1 MNLWKVELVLL
12 FRSWRGWTLVSLYL
26 LATIL
31 ALLTNY
37 FIDKA
42 NKAELIH
49 YADVIEMY
57 LLFSLPAGILFIGL
71 VVSSMSFDANQ
82 NLSIFLRMRFSF
94 KRILLTKLVVYVLL
108 SEVLFFVTFA
118 LTFITSMVMF
128 DTTDPISLKW
138 FTFGFMF
145 NLLNSIFW
153 VCLITFTSAVFK
165 STVASL
171 LLTLALI
178 IGFPM
183 LVGIATPLEIVARGL
198 WETPESEWDKVSY
211 VAKINNWWPT
221 TISDTDN
228 FLTVTKSEIDSNTIV
243 VNFEEVSLE
252 PWFRLKPFIVSLL
265 LAPFLWLS
273 AWRTYSRRE
282 I

>member
-26 LATIL
+26 LATTL
-31 ALLTNY
+31 SLLTNY

-42 NKAELIH
+42 NKAELIR

-108 SEVLFFVTFA
+108 SEVLFLFTFA

-138 FTFGFMF
+138 FMFGFVF
-145 NLLNSIFW
+145 NILNSIFW

-178 IGFPM
+178 IGFPI
-183 LVGIATPLEIVARGL
+183 LVGIATPLEIVARGM

-228 FLTVTKSEIDSNTIV
+228 FLTVTKSEIDAKTIV

-265 LAPFLWLS
+265 LAPFLWLY

>member
-1 MNLWKVELVLL
+1 M
-12 FRSWRGWTLVSLYL
+12 
-26 LATIL
+26 I
-31 ALLTNY
+31 
-37 FIDKA
+37 
-42 NKAELIH
+42 
-49 YADVIEMY
+49 
-57 LLFSLPAGILFIGL
+57 
-71 VVSSMSFDANQ
+71 
-82 NLSIFLRMRFSF
+82 
-94 KRILLTKLVVYVLL
+94 YVLL
-108 SEVLFFVTFA
+108 SEVLFLFTFA
-118 LTFITSMVMF
+118 LTFVASMVMF

-145 NLLNSIFW
+145 NILNSIFW

-178 IGFPM
+178 IGFPI
-183 LVGIATPLEIVARGL
+183 LVGIATPLEIVARGM

-228 FLTVTKSEIDSNTIV
+228 FLTVTKSEIDSKTIV

-265 LAPFLWLS
+265 LAPFLWLY

>member
-108 SEVLFFVTFA
+108 SEVLFLVTFA

-138 FTFGFMF
+138 FMFGFVF
-145 NLLNSIFW
+145 NILNSIFW

-178 IGFPM
+178 IGFPI
-183 LVGIATPLEIVARGL
+183 LVGIATPLEIVARGM

-228 FLTVTKSEIDSNTIV
+228 FLTVTKSEIDAKTIV

-265 LAPFLWLS
+265 LAPFLWLY

>member
-94 KRILLTKLVVYVLL
+94 KKILLTKLVIYVLL
-108 SEVLFFVTFA
+108 SEVLFLFTFY
-118 LTFITSMVMF
+118 LTFVASMVKF

-145 NLLNSIFW
+145 NILNSIFW

-165 STVASL
+165 STVGSL

-178 IGFPM
+178 IGFPI
-183 LVGIATPLEIVARGL
+183 LVGIATPLEIVARGM

-228 FLTVTKSEIDSNTIV
+228 FLTITKSEIDSKTIV

-265 LAPFLWLS
+265 LAPFLWLY

>member
-1 MNLWKVELVLL
+1 MNLWKVELILL
-12 FRSWRGWTLVSLYL
+12 FRSWRGWTLVSLYF
-26 LATIL
+26 LASIL
-31 ALLTNY
+31 SLITNY

-42 NKAELIH
+42 NEGELVP

-57 LLFSLPAGILFIGL
+57 LLFTLPAGILFIGL

-94 KRILLTKLVVYVLL
+94 GKILLTKLVIYVLL
-108 SEVLFFVTFA
+108 SEALFLFTFA
-118 LTFITSMVMF
+118 ITFISSMVMF
-128 DTTDPISLKW
+128 DTVDSISMKW
-138 FTFGFMF
+138 FLFGFLF
-145 NLLNSIFW
+145 SILNSIFW
-153 VCLITFTSAVFK
+153 VCLVTFTSAVFK

-178 IGFPM
+178 IGFPI
-183 LVGIATPLEIVARGL
+183 LVGIATPLELVAFGL
-198 WETPESEWDKVSY
+198 WETPESEWDNVSY

-228 FLTVTKSEIDSNTIV
+228 FLTVTKSEIKAETIM
-243 VNFEEVSLE
+243 VNFEEVVLD
-252 PWFRLKPFIVSLL
+252 PWFRLKPFMVSLF
-265 LAPFLWLS
+265 LAPFLWLY

>member
-42 NKAELIH
+42 NKAELIN

-94 KRILLTKLVVYVLL
+94 KKILLTKLVIYVLL
-108 SEVLFFVTFA
+108 SEVLFLFTFA
-118 LTFITSMVMF
+118 LTFVASMVMF

-178 IGFPM
+178 IGFPI
-183 LVGIATPLEIVARGL
+183 LVGIATPLEIVARGM

-228 FLTVTKSEIDSNTIV
+228 FLTVTKSEIDAKTIV

-265 LAPFLWLS
+265 LAPFLWLY

>member
-94 KRILLTKLVVYVLL
+94 KKILLTKLVIYVLL
-108 SEVLFFVTFA
+108 SEVLFLFTFA
-118 LTFITSMVMF
+118 LTFIASMVMF

-138 FTFGFMF
+138 FMFGFVF
-145 NLLNSIFW
+145 NILNSIFW

-178 IGFPM
+178 IGFPI
-183 LVGIATPLEIVARGL
+183 LVGIATPLEIVARGM

-228 FLTVTKSEIDSNTIV
+228 FLTVTKSEIDAKTIV

-265 LAPFLWLS
+265 LAPFLWLY

>member
-42 NKAELIH
+42 NKAELIN

-94 KRILLTKLVVYVLL
+94 KKILLTKLVIYVLL
-108 SEVLFFVTFA
+108 SEVLFLFTFS
-118 LTFITSMVMF
+118 LTFVASMVMF

-145 NLLNSIFW
+145 NILNSIFW

-165 STVASL
+165 STVGSL

-178 IGFPM
+178 IGFPI
-183 LVGIATPLEIVARGL
+183 LVGIATPLEIVARGM

-228 FLTVTKSEIDSNTIV
+228 FLTVTKSEIDSKTIV
-243 VNFEEVSLE
+243 VNFEEVPLE

-265 LAPFLWLS
+265 LAPFLWLY

>member
-94 KRILLTKLVVYVLL
+94 KKILLTKLVIYVLL
-108 SEVLFFVTFA
+108 SEVLFLFTFA
-118 LTFITSMVMF
+118 LTFIASMVMF
-128 DTTDPISLKW
+128 DTTDPISLNW

-145 NLLNSIFW
+145 NILNSIFW

-178 IGFPM
+178 IGFPI
-183 LVGIATPLEIVARGL
+183 LVGIATPLEIVARGM

-228 FLTVTKSEIDSNTIV
+228 FLTVTKSEIDSETIV

-265 LAPFLWLS
+265 LAPFLWLY

>member
-31 ALLTNY
+31 SLLTNY

-108 SEVLFFVTFA
+108 SEVLFLVTFA

-138 FTFGFMF
+138 FMFGFVF
-145 NLLNSIFW
+145 NILNSIFW

-178 IGFPM
+178 IGFPI
-183 LVGIATPLEIVARGL
+183 LVGIATPLEIVARGW

-228 FLTVTKSEIDSNTIV
+228 FLTVTKSEIDAKTIV

-265 LAPFLWLS
+265 LAPFLWLY

>member
-26 LATIL
+26 LASIL

-42 NKAELIH
+42 NKAELIN

-108 SEVLFFVTFA
+108 SEVLFLVTFV

-138 FTFGFMF
+138 FMFGFVF
-145 NLLNSIFW
+145 NILNSIFW

-178 IGFPM
+178 IGFPI
-183 LVGIATPLEIVARGL
+183 LVGIATPLEIVARGM

-228 FLTVTKSEIDSNTIV
+228 FLTVTKSEIDAKTIV

-265 LAPFLWLS
+265 LAPFLWLY

>member
-42 NKAELIH
+42 NKAELIN

-108 SEVLFFVTFA
+108 SEVLFLLTFA
-118 LTFITSMVMF
+118 LTFIASMVMF

-145 NLLNSIFW
+145 NILNSIFW

-178 IGFPM
+178 IGFPI
-183 LVGIATPLEIVARGL
+183 LVGIATPLEIVARGM

-228 FLTVTKSEIDSNTIV
+228 FLTITKSEIDSKTIV
-243 VNFEEVSLE
+243 VNFEEVSLD

-265 LAPFLWLS
+265 LAPFLWLY

>member
-31 ALLTNY
+31 SLLTNY

-108 SEVLFFVTFA
+108 SEVLFLVTFV

-138 FTFGFMF
+138 FMFGFVF
-145 NLLNSIFW
+145 NILNSIFW

-178 IGFPM
+178 IGFPI
-183 LVGIATPLEIVARGL
+183 LVGIATPLEIVARGM

-228 FLTVTKSEIDSNTIV
+228 FLTVTKSEIDSKTIV

-265 LAPFLWLS
+265 LAPFLWLY

>member
-42 NKAELIH
+42 NKAELIN

-57 LLFSLPAGILFIGL
+57 LLFSLPDGILFIGL

-94 KRILLTKLVVYVLL
+94 KKILLTKLVIYVLL
-108 SEVLFFVTFA
+108 SEVLFLFTFA

-138 FTFGFMF
+138 FMFGFVF
-145 NLLNSIFW
+145 NILNSIFW
-153 VCLITFTSAVFK
+153 VCLITFTSAFFK
-165 STVASL
+165 SNVASL

-178 IGFPM
+178 IGFPI

-228 FLTVTKSEIDSNTIV
+228 FLTVTKSEIESKTIV

-265 LAPFLWLS
+265 LAPFLWLY

>member
-31 ALLTNY
+31 SLLTNY

-108 SEVLFFVTFA
+108 SEVLFLVTFA

-138 FTFGFMF
+138 FMFGFVF
-145 NLLNSIFW
+145 NILNSIFW

-178 IGFPM
+178 IGFPI
-183 LVGIATPLEIVARGL
+183 LVGIATPLEIVARGM

-228 FLTVTKSEIDSNTIV
+228 FLTVTKSEIDAKTIV

-265 LAPFLWLS
+265 LAPFLWLY

>member
-31 ALLTNY
+31 SLLTNY

-108 SEVLFFVTFA
+108 SEVLFLFTFA
-118 LTFITSMVMF
+118 LTFIASMVMF

-145 NLLNSIFW
+145 NILNSIFW

-178 IGFPM
+178 IGFPI
-183 LVGIATPLEIVARGL
+183 LVGIATPLEIVARGM

-228 FLTVTKSEIDSNTIV
+228 FLTVTKSEIDSKTIV

-265 LAPFLWLS
+265 LAPFLWLY

>member
-1 MNLWKVELVLL
+1 MNLWKVELILL
-12 FRSWRGWTLVSLYL
+12 FRSWRGWTLVSLYF
-26 LATIL
+26 LASTLSVI
-31 ALLTNY
+31 TNY

-42 NKAELIH
+42 NEGELVP

-57 LLFSLPAGILFIGL
+57 LLFTIPAGILFIGL

-94 KRILLTKLVVYVLL
+94 GKILLTKLVIYVLL
-108 SEVLFFVTFA
+108 NAALFLFTFA
-118 LTFITSMVMF
+118 ITFISSMVMF
-128 DTTDPISLKW
+128 DTVDSISMKW
-138 FTFGFMF
+138 FLFGFLF
-145 NLLNSIFW
+145 HILNSIFW
-153 VCLITFTSAVFK
+153 VCLVTFTSAVFK

-178 IGFPM
+178 IGFPI
-183 LVGIATPLEIVARGL
+183 LVGIATPLELVARGL
-198 WETPESEWDKVSY
+198 WETPESEWDNVSY

-228 FLTVTKSEIDSNTIV
+228 FLTVTKSEIKAETIM
-243 VNFEEVSLE
+243 VNFEEVVLD
-252 PWFRLKPFIVSLL
+252 PWFRLKPFMVSLF
-265 LAPFLWLS
+265 LAPFLWLY

>member
-42 NKAELIH
+42 NKAELIN

-108 SEVLFFVTFA
+108 SEVLFLVTFA

-178 IGFPM
+178 IGFPI
-183 LVGIATPLEIVARGL
+183 LVGIATPLEIVARGM

-228 FLTVTKSEIDSNTIV
+228 FLTVTKSEIDAKTIV

-265 LAPFLWLS
+265 LAPFLWLY